1 MARLGPGG
9 EPASDVKGR
18 GTAAGRT
25 TRNTATKHLLGAAE
39 KGDAI
44 AQFNLGVFLDNRVD
58 DNGHAAIGDRTAAI
72 EWLSRAAGQDLACAQ
87 IKLGEIYAESADS
100 PKHCIASCAWFLR
113 AIPRANGAHRQRAL
127 SGFERVSAQMAP
139 AQIMTARHLA
149 TADATGAAEAPVTLE
164 AYLE

>member
-1 MARLGPGG
+1 MAQV
-9 EPASDVKGR
+9 ASASAHG
-18 GTAAGRT
+18 ART
-25 TRNTATKHLLGAAE
+25 IRNTATKHLVGAAE

-113 AIPRANGAHRQRAL
+113 AIPRAKGAHRQKAL

-139 AQIMTARHLA
+139 EQVATARHLA
-149 TADATGAAEAPVTLE
+149 SSDADGTAEESSVTLE